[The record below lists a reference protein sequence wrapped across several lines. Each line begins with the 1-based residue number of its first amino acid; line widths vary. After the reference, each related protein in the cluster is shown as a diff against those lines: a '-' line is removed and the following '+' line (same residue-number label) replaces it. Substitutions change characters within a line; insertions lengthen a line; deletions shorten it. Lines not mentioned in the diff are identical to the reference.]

1 MQGLAFINTVF
12 IIPVMISN
20 STIWYDL
27 SFENVWQIWPCKGC
41 GMSRLLR
48 HNVQGWL
55 SEDDFLGTARA
66 QQAWQLTELQDFHR
80 ILPRLGCQLLFEK
93 NVCSFR
99 HRRPKKGTRSA
110 RCGWKRKS
118 VRQVRRKLSQVCRV
132 SSAYRC
138 ISHQILLF
146 QSCKNRWILKASKT
160 IQTWG
165 FFVKLDVILTHCP
178 PQNPSLLGSPE
189 ALYHRVMPL
198 PCSQCKLKHMPY
210 TILVFELSHVN
221 TGLINHNKPMF
232 SMFSS
237 RG

>member
-55 SEDDFLGTARA
+55 SEDDFLGIARA
-66 QQAWQLTELQDFHR
+66 QQAWQLTELQDFHP
-80 ILPRLGCQLLFEK
+80 IPAAAAGLPAPFWKERLLLAG
-93 NVCSFR
+93 

-146 QSCKNRWILKASKT
+146 QSCKNRWTKN
-160 IQTWG
+160 
-165 FFVKLDVILTHCP
+165 F
-178 PQNPSLLGSPE
+178 
-189 ALYHRVMPL
+189 
-198 PCSQCKLKHMPY
+198 
-210 TILVFELSHVN
+210 
-221 TGLINHNKPMF
+221 
-232 SMFSS
+232 
-237 RG
+237 